1 MYNNELRIKHTRISV
16 ALIQPLSQ
24 LQVQSGFPFEFAD
37 DSSVCVVKPRVK
49 KGDPMPQ
56 TRFRELVVGCLQNK
70 ERFLRLI

>member
-37 DSSVCVVKPRVK
+37 DSLAFVVFEKVRMH
-49 KGDPMPQ
+49 KGDPMP
-56 TRFRELVVGCLQNK
+56 
-70 ERFLRLI
+70 